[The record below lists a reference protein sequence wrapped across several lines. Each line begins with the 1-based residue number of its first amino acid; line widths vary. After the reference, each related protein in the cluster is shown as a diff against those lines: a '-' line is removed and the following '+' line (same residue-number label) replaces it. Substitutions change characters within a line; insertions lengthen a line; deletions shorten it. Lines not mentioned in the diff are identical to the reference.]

1 MSEYR
6 LQALSLVLAQSQ
18 VPGRKYKLC
27 FLISAPE
34 ILLWVCVFKVVQVD
48 GDFPEGSV
56 VETPRVHRRGYQ
68 FDLCLGTKIPH
79 AVHCSQKKKR
89 KKQKLF
95 SQ

>member
-6 LQALSLVLAQSQ
+6 LQALSLVLAQSL
-18 VPGRKYKLC
+18 VPGRKYRLC

-56 VETPRVHRRGYQ
+56 VQTPLFHHRGHQ
-68 FDLCLGTKIPH
+68 FDLCLGTRIPH

-89 KKQKLF
+89 KKQKLI